1 MGGIMKKEKRRFV
14 LKEKHLGWI
23 AAFVFILPLFTG
35 VVVFVMIPIV
45 QSLYYTFTNYNGM
58 QTPSWVGMKN
68 LIRITTD
75 NEFKKEFFNTMKLV
89 FISVPISIFLSLIMA
104 NLLNTKIIG
113 RTVFRVIYFLPN
125 VTMST
130 VVATMWLL
138 VFNSQ
143 YGTVN
148 TLLFKLFQIRPAWL
162 TNPNLVM
169 VVVIVVGV
177 WGSLGYDIV
186 ILLAALQNVPTNYY
200 EACEIDGGN
209 QLHKFFHITIPMV
222 SPSLFFL
229 LITGVIGAFNSFD
242 LVFMFAQSSGPIRD
256 ALRTMV
262 FGIYESGVVKF
273 EMGYASAKAVI
284 LFVIILMVTLAQ
296 FYGQK
301 KWVHYQ

>member
-1 MGGIMKKEKRRFV
+1 MMREGKRKFA

-23 AAFVFILPLFTG
+23 AALVFILPLLTG

-45 QSLYYTFTNYNGM
+45 QSLYYTFMDYNGM
-58 QTPSWVGMKN
+58 QAPSWVGLKN
-68 LIRITTD
+68 LVRIITD
-75 NEFKKEFFNTMKLV
+75 MEFKKEFFNTMKLV
-89 FISVPISIFLSLIMA
+89 SVSVPVSIFLSLIMA
-104 NLLNTKIIG
+104 NLLNTKITG
-113 RTVFRVIYFLPN
+113 RTIFRVIYFLPN

-138 VFNSQ
+138 IFNSQ
-143 YGTVN
+143 YGAVN
-148 TLLFKLFQIRPAWL
+148 TILFKLFGIRPAWL
-162 TNPNLVM
+162 TNPGLVM
-169 VVVIVVGV
+169 IVVIVVGV
-177 WGSLGYDIV
+177 WGSLGYNIV
-186 ILLAALQNVPTNYY
+186 ILLAALQNVPANYY

-209 QLHKFFHITIPMV
+209 QFHKFFHITIPMV

-229 LITGVIGAFNSFD
+229 LVTGVIGAFNSFD

-273 EMGYASAKAVI
+273 EMGYASAKAVV
-284 LFVIILMVTLAQ
+284 LFVIILVVTLVQ

>member
-1 MGGIMKKEKRRFV
+1 
-14 LKEKHLGWI
+14 
-23 AAFVFILPLFTG
+23 
-35 VVVFVMIPIV
+35 
-45 QSLYYTFTNYNGM
+45 
-58 QTPSWVGMKN
+58 
-68 LIRITTD
+68 
-75 NEFKKEFFNTMKLV
+75 
-89 FISVPISIFLSLIMA
+89 MA
-104 NLLNTKIIG
+104 NLLNTKIAG
-113 RTVFRVIYFLPN
+113 RTIFRVIYFLPN

-138 VFNSQ
+138 IFNSQ
-143 YGTVN
+143 YGTLN
-148 TLLFKLFQIRPAWL
+148 TVLFKLFEIRPAWL
-162 TNPNLVM
+162 TNPSLVM
-169 VVVIVVGV
+169 IVVIVVGV

-209 QLHKFFHITIPMV
+209 QFHKFFHITIPMV

-229 LITGVIGAFNSFD
+229 LVTGVIGAFNSFD

-284 LFVIILMVTLAQ
+284 LFVIILVITLVQ